1 MKSAKEFM
9 DKLKK
14 IDKLQRALK
23 KETIKGQFDS
33 FSERLDVLQST
44 IQFGIMVEMRNVIIT
59 QSSDDVK
66 RKKEEFQQGTK
77 EAFRNRQ
84 QVDLEDEQED
94 MKQLVSLLQDIHE
107 GLYQ

>member
-1 MKSAKEFM
+1 M
-9 DKLKK
+9 DKLKTK
-14 IDKLQRALK
+14 DMLQRAIK

-33 FSERLDVLQST
+33 FSERLDVLQNT

-59 QSSDDVK
+59 QASDDSK
-66 RKKEEFQQGTK
+66 RKREEFQRGTK

-84 QVDLEDEQED
+84 QVDLTDEQED
-94 MKQLVSLLQDIHE
+94 EEKLLLLLQDIRE